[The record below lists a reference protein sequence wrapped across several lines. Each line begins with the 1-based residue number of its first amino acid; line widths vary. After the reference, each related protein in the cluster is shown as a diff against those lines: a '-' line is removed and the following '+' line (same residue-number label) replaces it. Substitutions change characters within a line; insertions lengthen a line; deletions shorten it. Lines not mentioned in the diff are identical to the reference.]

1 MDGGAD
7 RRRLQLDGVQ
17 HSQRPVRRGEDRPI
31 GDVVVR
37 PPVEDLLDH
46 GVLPVPAVVRRSRSP
61 PATRGLFPDLR
72 HPRLPR
78 HPLAGRGEELPRD
91 LRWGD
96 GRDREREDRL
106 GVAPGREAL
115 GPDQTEDQDAEDT
128 QAIVE
133 AAGRKCLLIKGDVK
147 DSNFCKE
154 AVKKVVDQFG
164 KINILVNNAGMQF
177 PQKDVKN
184 ITDEQLRITFQTN
197 IFAYFYFAEA
207 VLEHMHEGDCIINT
221 TSVTAYR
228 SSPSLI
234 DYSSTKGAITT
245 FTRSLATNLAEKKI
259 RVNGVAPGP
268 VWTPLIV
275 STFDE
280 EKIKKFGSETAMK
293 RAGQPSELG
302 PAYVFLA
309 SDDASFI
316 TGQVIHVNGGEVVN
330 G

>member
-1 MDGGAD
+1 MSTITEAAKPQKQDKQPGIEAEMYPAPEYIKDSYKPAEKLKGKVALVTGGDSGIGRAVSIHFAKEGAD
-7 RRRLQLDGVQ
+7 IAIVYLN
-17 HSQRPVRRGEDRPI
+17 EDR
-31 GDVVVR
+31 
-37 PPVEDLLDH
+37 
-46 GVLPVPAVVRRSRSP
+46 
-61 PATRGLFPDLR
+61 
-72 HPRLPR
+72 
-78 HPLAGRGEELPRD
+78 
-91 LRWGD
+91 
-96 GRDREREDRL
+96 
-106 GVAPGREAL
+106 
-115 GPDQTEDQDAEDT
+115 DAEHTQRLIEDT
-128 QAIVE
+128 
-133 AAGRKCLLIKGDVK
+133 GRHCLLIRGDVK
-147 DSNFCKE
+147 DSEFCKN
-154 AVKKVVDQFG
+154 AVKQVVDKFG
-164 KINILVNNAGMQF
+164 KINLLVNNAGMQF
-177 PQKDVKN
+177 PQKNVKN
-184 ITDEQLRITFQTN
+184 ITDEQLAITFKTN

-207 VLEHMHEGDCIINT
+207 ALEYMHEGDSIINT

-228 SSPSLI
+228 SSPGLI

-280 EKIKKFGSETAMK
+280 DKIKSFGEETAMK

-309 SDDASFI
+309 SDDSSFI

>member
-1 MDGGAD
+1 MENTAEKQDKQPGIEAEMNPAPEYIKNSYKAAGKLKDKVALITGGDSGIGRAVSVHFAKEGAD
-7 RRRLQLDGVQ
+7 IAIVYLD
-17 HSQRPVRRGEDRPI
+17 EDV
-31 GDVVVR
+31 D
-37 PPVEDLLDH
+37 
-46 GVLPVPAVVRRSRSP
+46 
-61 PATRGLFPDLR
+61 ATETKNL
-72 HPRLPR
+72 
-78 HPLAGRGEELPRD
+78 
-91 LRWGD
+91 
-96 GRDREREDRL
+96 
-106 GVAPGREAL
+106 
-115 GPDQTEDQDAEDT
+115 
-128 QAIVE
+128 VE

-147 DSNFCKE
+147 LDGFCRK
-154 AVKKVVDQFG
+154 AVEKVVEEYG
-164 KINILVNNAGMQF
+164 KLNILVNNAGMQF
-177 PQKDVKN
+177 PQKDAKN
-184 ITDEQLRITFQTN
+184 ISKEQLETTFQTN

-207 VLEHMHEGDCIINT
+207 ALDHLQEGDCIINT

-245 FTRSLATNLAEKKI
+245 FTRSLATNLTEKNI
-259 RVNGVAPGP
+259 RVNAVAPGP

-280 EKIKKFGSETAMK
+280 EKIKSFGSETAMK

-316 TGQVIHVNGGEVVN
+316 TRQVIHVNGGEVVN